1 MVSSSVQGVVHYYYY
16 SPPPLLILFKFNLRL
31 LCRGRKVVVPRWYGC
46 SNHYYYVL
54 YDDYTGGT
62 ISDIRRMITQSVVID
77 TSRCISY
84 VVSKLEIS
92 FRYDLM
98 LLQCV
103 YEDYIPRGTIIY
115 TIVELLIVVVISW
128 VVYVLFY

>member
-1 MVSSSVQGVVHYYYY
+1 MFIDVSIFSMCEKF
-16 SPPPLLILFKFNLRL
+16 LLQYLVLGI
-31 LCRGRKVVVPRWYGC
+31 VVPRWYGC

-103 YEDYIPRGTIIY
+103 YED
-115 TIVELLIVVVISW
+115 
-128 VVYVLFY
+128 

>member
-1 MVSSSVQGVVHYYYY
+1 MFIDVSIFSMCEKF
-16 SPPPLLILFKFNLRL
+16 LLQYLVLGI
-31 LCRGRKVVVPRWYGC
+31 VVPRWYGC

-54 YDDYTGGT
+54 YDGWYYLGYT
-62 ISDIRRMITQSVVID
+62 SDDTQSVVVD

-103 YEDYIPRGTIIY
+103 YED
-115 TIVELLIVVVISW
+115 
-128 VVYVLFY
+128 